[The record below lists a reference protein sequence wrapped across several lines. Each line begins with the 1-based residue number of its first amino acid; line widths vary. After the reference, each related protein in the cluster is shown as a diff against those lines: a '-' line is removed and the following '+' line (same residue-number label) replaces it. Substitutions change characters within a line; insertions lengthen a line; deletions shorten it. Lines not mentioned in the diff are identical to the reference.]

1 MTYRRDLLN
10 IRVVVRPGADA
21 TSESTARRF
30 ASAGAALAMPSQPT
44 GVPPSFGRPA
54 PAAES
59 TGGARDVILVKTAL
73 KQVAVRVGEITYVEA
88 ARNYVQI
95 HLDGG
100 TVLKSRVPIS
110 RIASHLG
117 RDRFLRVHRGR
128 IVNIDRVR
136 SVTNLTGGRL
146 ALGMNDG
153 SRVIVARD
161 RRRVVLADLS
171 RATGTQPTL

>member
-21 TSESTARRF
+21 TPEPTARRF
-30 ASAGAALAMPSQPT
+30 ASAAATLAMPSQPA
-44 GVPPSFGRPA
+44 GVHPAIPRPPA
-54 PAAES
+54 PAEPTA
-59 TGGARDVILVKTAL
+59 GARDVILVKTAL
-73 KQVAVRVGEITYVEA
+73 KQVAVRLSEITYVEA
-88 ARNYVQI
+88 ARNYVRI

-110 RIASHLG
+110 RISRHLG
-117 RDRFLRVHRGR
+117 PERFLRVHRGR
-128 IVNIDRVR
+128 IVNVDRVR
-136 SVTNLTGGRL
+136 SVTNLTGGRI

-161 RRRVVLADLS
+161 RRRVVLADLG
-171 RATGTQPTL
+171 RATGTRPTL

>member
-21 TSESTARRF
+21 TPEPTARRF
-30 ASAGAALAMPSQPT
+30 ASAGAALAMPAQPAS
-44 GVPPSFGRPA
+44 VPPSVVRPVS
-54 PAAES
+54 AAE
-59 TGGARDVILVKTAL
+59 TPGGARDVILVKTAL
-73 KQVAVRVGEITYVEA
+73 KQVAVRLGEITYVEA
-88 ARNYVQI
+88 ARNYVRI

-110 RIASHLG
+110 RIARHLG
-117 RDRFLRVHRGR
+117 PDRFLRVHRGR
-128 IVNIDRVR
+128 IVNVDRIR

-161 RRRVVLADLS
+161 RRRVVLADLG
-171 RATGTQPTL
+171 RVTGTQPTL